1 MNVCRIKTTTLALV
15 TIFAIG
21 ASAALLAGGS
31 GASAVAGEAVATSQ
45 ANADAATHAF
55 GHAGGSHAAIVD
67 GFLSAYTGGTVPQG
81 EATGEVREFTLEVH
95 QIMTEIAPGVE
106 VEQWAFGFPGE
117 TPSVPGPE
125 IRVQEGDLVRITLD
139 NTHTQPHTLHFHGII
154 SVAQMHDG
162 VPHVSLQVM
171 PGESYTYEFVAANP
185 GTHAYHCHVDTFT
198 HHDYGMYGA
207 LIIEP
212 KDERVVWDLDVTL
225 ILDEWD
231 SRQTSSNAVH
241 DPSYDYFLI
250 NGLAFPLV
258 PDLEIGE
265 DEVALLRFINMGY
278 ESHAMHL
285 HGSNFLVTHK
295 DGYPLSAPYQADT
308 LHVAPGERYHVLLK
322 GRDGA
327 FPFHDHMLQYVLN
340 AGVYPGGMHLMVTG
354 GAERDAHG
362 AVVEAAHD
370 QHAHAEAPAT
380 EDLPLLGDTEMDI
393 VDFAFEQSVIRVAA
407 GSTVTWTNRDQ
418 APHTVTSGRPGDAP
432 ESRAF
437 DSTGMADGGMQMM
450 MQGDSWSHTF
460 DEPGEYEYFCLPHT
474 NMVATIIVE

>member
-1 MNVCRIKTTTLALV
+1 MNACRTTTASLAVITLFV
-15 TIFAIG
+15 IG
-21 ASAALLAGGS
+21 AAIALIAGGS
-31 GASAVAGEAVATSQ
+31 GAAAGSGAASASPSHAAAEQVVLPAGAR
-45 ANADAATHAF
+45 
-55 GHAGGSHAAIVD
+55 HAAIVD
-67 GFLSAYTGGTVPQG
+67 GFLSAYTGGTVPLDD
-81 EATGEVREFTLEVH
+81 ATGEVREFTLEVH

-117 TPSVPGPE
+117 EPSVPGPE

-139 NTHTQPHTLHFHGII
+139 NTHAQPHTLHFHGII

-171 PGESYTYEFVAANP
+171 PGQSHTYEFVAANP

-212 KDERVVWDLDVTL
+212 KDERVVWDRDYTL

-231 SRQTSSNAVH
+231 SRQTSSHAVH
-241 DPSYDYFLI
+241 DPEYDYFLI
-250 NGLAFPLV
+250 NGLAFPSV

-278 ESHAMHL
+278 EPHAMHL

-295 DGYPLSAPYQADT
+295 DGYALDAPYQADT
-308 LHVAPGERYHVLLK
+308 LLVAPGERYHVLLK

-327 FPFHDHMLQYVLN
+327 FPFHDHMLQFVLN
-340 AGVYPGGMHLMVTG
+340 AGVYPGGMHLMVTSG
-354 GAERDAHG
+354 VERDAHG
-362 AVVEAAHD
+362 VVVEAAHD
-370 QHAHAEAPAT
+370 EHGGHAQAPAR

-393 VDFAFEQSVIRVAA
+393 VDFAFEQPVIRIAA
-407 GSTVTWTNRDQ
+407 GSTVTWTNRDE

-432 ESRAF
+432 DGRAF

-460 DEPGEYEYFCLPHT
+460 DEPGEYEYFCLPHV